1 MKTNVNY
8 CFIKFFINKLFRNGK
23 KEQSEQII
31 FSSVKKLQKTFYKNH
46 RVLIIRC
53 FIKISPI
60 LGIKRIKRSQK
71 SITMFPF
78 VLKTKNRMTL
88 GIKIFVEQL
97 RQHNVFSLNNK
108 IIKEIFA
115 ISRNE
120 NKNYNIKKLS
130 TYEQAFVL
138 KKYTHYRWF

>member
-1 MKTNVNY
+1 
-8 CFIKFFINKLFRNGK
+8 
-23 KEQSEQII
+23 
-31 FSSVKKLQKTFYKNH
+31 
-46 RVLIIRC
+46 
-53 FIKISPI
+53 
-60 LGIKRIKRSQK
+60 
-71 SITMFPF
+71 MF
-78 VLKTKNRMTL
+78 
-88 GIKIFVEQL
+88 
-97 RQHNVFSLNNK
+97 FSLNNK